1 MDAARSCRCPLPSS
15 WRALIGYRDL
25 TTNRVLFIY
34 RDQAWQLIRILGL
47 LVGVSHPLLVLLV
60 LLVQQGVLIRSLIGV
75 SHRIALTLR
84 DVLGCLQRL
93 DVVVV
98 CAGRVNLL
106 PLV

>member
-1 MDAARSCRCPLPSS
+1 M
-15 WRALIGYRDL
+15 

-75 SHRIALTLR
+75 SLRIALTLR